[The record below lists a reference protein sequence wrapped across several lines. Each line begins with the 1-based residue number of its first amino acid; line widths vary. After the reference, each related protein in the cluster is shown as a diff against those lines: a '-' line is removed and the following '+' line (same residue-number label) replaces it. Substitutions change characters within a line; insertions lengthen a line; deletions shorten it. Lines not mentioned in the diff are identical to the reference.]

1 MHVRE
6 RVLNECPETTT
17 LKIDIAAFLLASFF
31 HVKSRSETQAN
42 VCIESRLFGMC
53 CGMLLI
59 LVLLYVAISISLFD
73 PRIHTGILYYIY
85 E

>member
-53 CGMLLI
+53 CGMLI
-59 LVLLYVAISISLFD
+59 LLLLYVAMSISLFD
-73 PRIHTGILYYIY
+73 PRIHTGILYYID